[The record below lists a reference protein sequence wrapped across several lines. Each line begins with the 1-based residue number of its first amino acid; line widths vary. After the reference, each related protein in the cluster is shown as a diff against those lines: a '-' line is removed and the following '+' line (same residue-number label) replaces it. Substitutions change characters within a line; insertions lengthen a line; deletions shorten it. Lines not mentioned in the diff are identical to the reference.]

1 MLDCLCLLVYRALQQ
16 DAPDRAIDFEH
27 GTNLGFCDVVR
38 KALDAKVRLLKIGTA
53 ADARSVLLL
62 VLDYLELLCLLFV
75 SWEGL
80 VVHLSA
86 REGTQS
92 EIQGARKK
100 DIARDTYSCDGI
112 CRLLAIY
119 EVDQAHLLRN

>member
-16 DAPDRAIDFEH
+16 DAPDWTIDFEH
-27 GTNLGFCDVVR
+27 GANLGFCDVVR

-86 REGTQS
+86 GEGTHS
-92 EIQGARKK
+92 
-100 DIARDTYSCDGI
+100 
-112 CRLLAIY
+112 
-119 EVDQAHLLRN
+119 

>member
-1 MLDCLCLLVYRALQQ
+1 MLDCLSLLIYRALEQ
-16 DAPDRAIDFEH
+16 DAPDWTIDFEH
-27 GTNLGFCDVVR
+27 GSDLGFCDVVR

-86 REGTQS
+86 GEGTHS
-92 EIQGARKK
+92 
-100 DIARDTYSCDGI
+100 
-112 CRLLAIY
+112 
-119 EVDQAHLLRN
+119 